1 MFINFSQI
9 DEFAPFERLTK
20 IETVPRPGKRFEQ
33 VLPIH
38 FNNGSFIWCYSLLSS
53 KTRCTVVACDFEQV
67 AKASLTSIQG
77 VELQTYFDSYISHND
92 LQGMSVWEDLSSC
105 VGVLMLIDF

>member
-38 FNNGSFIWCYSLLSS
+38 FNNGSFLYGAILCSPARLTALFLHVILG
-53 KTRCTVVACDFEQV
+53 KRLHV

-77 VELQTYFDSYISHND
+77 VKLQTYFNSYISHND
-92 LQGMSVWEDLSSC
+92 LQGMSV
-105 VGVLMLIDF
+105 